1 LTGMPPAWIEATPV
15 AAYLALAQLNA
26 PPSSP
31 DASPIATAHDE
42 NLIAPASSGG
52 DAVRKPR

>member
-1 LTGMPPAWIEATPV
+1 MPPAWIEATPV
-15 AAYLALAQLNA
+15 AAYLALAQRNA

-31 DASPIATAHDE
+31 DASPIAMAHDE

-52 DAVRKPR
+52 DAVRNPR